1 MENAVPPPQGAGCRL
16 RGLGRAAEVGA
27 VGEVRGRCLERLR
40 VAGWRRV
47 SGTSRSRTRYSHRL
61 QRARL
66 RRGVS
71 SARGSVPG
79 IRCRGK
85 PSLRCACVAPG
96 RASLVRRRLP
106 DAPASGPAPH
116 AAPHAARRA
125 VLRPPRPPLGCPP
138 RRTARSA
145 PGRGRGATH
154 RASPPR
160 ARPGLRHR
168 RPRGRPPA
176 RPAPRRAS
184 FGPRARARARR
195 PKPL

>member
-116 AAPHAARRA
+116 AARRA

-168 RPRGRPPA
+168 RPHGRPPD

-184 FGPRARARARR
+184 LRGPRARARARR